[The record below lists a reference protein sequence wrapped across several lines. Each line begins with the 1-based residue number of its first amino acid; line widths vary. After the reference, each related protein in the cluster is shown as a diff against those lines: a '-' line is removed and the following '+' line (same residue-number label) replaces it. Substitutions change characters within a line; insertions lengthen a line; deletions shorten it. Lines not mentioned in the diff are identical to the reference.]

1 MRPFRAS
8 IWAISQ
14 CLCGFAGFGY
24 VRNSARFEPWLSA
37 RRLVRLAVG
46 RLSSEVRR
54 VRSMSS
60 CVRLAAAV
68 PYGCESRGIAAAAT
82 HDQLAR
88 LATVYFR
95 REFALPQRG
104 LVLYPQVRALWDLK
118 RSARVDAQRVATRAC
133 RCRVRRSLGSP
144 ESACWASS
152 LRGIPGVVIRGGAPY
167 ETRANQSPPG
177 DRMPRLAG
185 FSGLSA

>member
-1 MRPFRAS
+1 MPPFRAS

-88 LATVYFR
+88 LAISFLSA
-95 REFALPQRG
+95 ALCNNPRSEG
-104 LVLYPQVRALWDLK
+104 FGPEKLGAIRSWGVR
-118 RSARVDAQRVATRAC
+118 SGAC
-133 RCRVRRSLGSP
+133 RCGVRPLLGHRD
-144 ESACWASS
+144 SASWASS

-167 ETRANQSPPG
+167 ETRANNSPPG

-185 FSGLSA
+185 FSGLPA